1 MLTRNPMRIIAV
13 VLFLITGLVSGQG
26 LTSKG
31 VIAGLNLA
39 NVSGEDTE
47 DLDLTMKPGLAVGG
61 YATFDFGLPV
71 AIRPEVI
78 YSQKGF
84 TWDFTLLGI
93 DVESTSAVNYIDINA
108 LTVYTINDQIGI
120 YAGPSFGLFA
130 GGKITVTAG
139 GEKETEGIT
148 SEDMN
153 GMDIALIIGG
163 SYNLGVVTVEAR
175 YSLGLKNAYD
185 ADDDMKNNV
194 IQIIVGY
201 GF

>member
-1 MLTRNPMRIIAV
+1 MRIIAV